1 MFDLNELFLYAKVV
15 EHGGF
20 AAAGRALNM
29 PKSTLSRRVSQLE
42 ARLGAR
48 LIQRST
54 RQFQVTDIGLAYY
67 RHCVAMTAEAE
78 SAEDLIAFNKAEP
91 RGVIRLSCTT
101 ALLNYWVAPML
112 GQFMAQCPSVELNVK
127 SFNRKV
133 DVISEGYDIALNLCF
148 PPLESSD
155 LVMKLLARSSQV
167 LVASPGFLQ
176 ERPLPQHPTDLS
188 GLPSISWGNPM
199 QQYVWALSGPEGV
212 TAEISH
218 APRLI
223 SDDMPTLKSAV
234 LLGVGIAN
242 LPLAVVEDELKQGL
256 LVHVLAQWQPTEGV
270 ISAVFPSRR
279 GLLPSVRT
287 LIDFLAQAFEA
298 QQQSQAHE
306 RTLAAVTPLNRP
318 PADPPRKN
326 APNG

>member
-1 MFDLNELFLYAKVV
+1 
-15 EHGGF
+15 
-20 AAAGRALNM
+20 
-29 PKSTLSRRVSQLE
+29 
-42 ARLGAR
+42 
-48 LIQRST
+48 
-54 RQFQVTDIGLAYY
+54 
-67 RHCVAMTAEAE
+67 
-78 SAEDLIAFNKAEP
+78 
-91 RGVIRLSCTT
+91 
-101 ALLNYWVAPML
+101 
-112 GQFMAQCPSVELNVK
+112 
-127 SFNRKV
+127 
-133 DVISEGYDIALNLCF
+133 
-148 PPLESSD
+148 
-155 LVMKLLARSSQV
+155 MKLLARSSQV

-176 ERPLPQHPTDLS
+176 EHPLPQHPTDLS
-188 GLPSISWGNPM
+188 GLPTISWGNPM
-199 QQYVWALSGPEGV
+199 LQYVWALTGPEGV

-218 APRLI
+218 VPRLI

-242 LPLAVVEDELKQGL
+242 LPLAVVEDELKQGQ
-256 LVHVLAQWQPTEGV
+256 LVRVLAQWQPTEGV

-318 PADPPRKN
+318 PADPPRKI